1 MHFSTHLRRNILQA
15 AQGLNTTD
23 CREGEGEDEREC
35 DFNFVSQHSIVKSR
49 KICEQRLC
57 MEIKRIFLLTVCTRI
72 RIYIG
77 KGEEMGMGH
86 YVWKSSACMLLF
98 NSNNSGDQKRY
109 KDERVTDTN
118 EKCRQ
123 VLTERGRYVSNV
135 KKKNLRSIKEDI
147 ILARKSL
154 YDKLCCISHSRL

>member
-1 MHFSTHLRRNILQA
+1 
-15 AQGLNTTD
+15 
-23 CREGEGEDEREC
+23 
-35 DFNFVSQHSIVKSR
+35 
-49 KICEQRLC
+49 
-57 MEIKRIFLLTVCTRI
+57 
-72 RIYIG
+72 
-77 KGEEMGMGH
+77 MGH

-154 YDKLCCISHSRL
+154 YDKLCCISHSRLWRLPSTRLCIFLQVDPVQEKKIENLITLVNYSICLHHYRLSETFLAKL